1 MEAKL
6 RAKLWVQ
13 AQIRLCLA
21 EGMPATVVR
30 KGDPDAGAMLIK
42 VNRGAAGCDVYTQA
56 RNGEGVLG
64 WLRATGA
71 EPVSEAD
78 ADAYIRRQVERDYDV
93 WVIEIEAQQGRPP
106 AGGPLIR

>member
-13 AQIRLCLA
+13 AQIRTCLA
-21 EGMPATVVR
+21 EGVPATVVR
-30 KGDPDAGAMLIK
+30 KGDADAGAVLIK
-42 VNRGAAGCDVYTQA
+42 INRGINGCDVYTQA

-64 WLRATGA
+64 WLRATGTA
-71 EPVSEAD
+71 PVSEAD
-78 ADAYIRRQVERDYDV
+78 ADAYIRRQVDRDYDL
-93 WVIEIEAQQGRPP
+93 WVVEIEDPQGRPP